1 MWTAQVA
8 LCTFFV
14 TTWQLLRRS
23 KRANC
28 PSVPGS
34 LGPGDPG
41 VERQEDTLPYLLKE
55 NCGKSSKHYI
65 YIHIYRFFFMKT
77 LSMNWHVAL
86 SMGSS
91 NAFSILQNT
100 YIYIYIVWYVRAME
114 DCLVPLALQFWPIPK
129 IAKTRFCKMC
139 FCCVAPTSR
148 TGTWHD
154 LAGLGHFNLSHRSTW
169 VSNVREWGGAK
180 SLQGSWFCSNQT
192 AAFYVL

>member
-1 MWTAQVA
+1 MA

-91 NAFSILQNT
+91 NAFSILQN
-100 YIYIYIVWYVRAME
+100 ILFDILELWKIAS
-114 DCLVPLALQFWPIPK
+114 LFWPIPK
-129 IAKTRFCKMC
+129 IAKTRFWKMC
-139 FCCVAPTSR
+139 FCCVI
-148 TGTWHD
+148 GI
-154 LAGLGHFNLSHRSTW
+154 LSA
-169 VSNVREWGGAK
+169 VSSK
-180 SLQGSWFCSNQT
+180 
-192 AAFYVL
+192 YVFI